1 MSERPIYAK
10 YDLSLVER
18 INFIRRKPEIKE
30 TLTEFVNTAARERA
44 ARLEAQY
51 LDVWANGIKR
61 DDKNDVTL
69 QEN

>member
-1 MSERPIYAK
+1 MPERPVYAK

-18 INFIRRKPEIKE
+18 INCIRRKPQVKE
-30 TLTEFVNTAARERA
+30 TLTQFVNTAARERA

-61 DDKNDVTL
+61 EQKDGVTL